1 MRVAAIVKRILDRTF
16 RYTPSHETDIRKTI
30 ARELRRLAEIKRKE
44 EEAQAEAALKVKPII
59 KVKS

>member
-1 MRVAAIVKRILDRTF
+1 MKRILDRTF